1 MSCFPISWKTR
12 WLKTPMAS
20 FINFIISPITQV
32 EGPTSNPSKRPFS
45 SHFTS
50 ALPPYPA
57 PLSMSP
63 WRSAVHHPAGAP
75 CAARCKTGAAVP
87 NPRGNCRATDLAGIM
102 RDIGR
107 RRFPRILGVPNHPGF
122 AKTILGDPHFK
133 KPYGSWLF
141 LWTYFT
147 DLVNQQCE
155 YMGLIRTGELNGH
168 FTGQNRDLNDFKWIY
183 NQKYGQEYN
192 ELV

>member
-1 MSCFPISWKTR
+1 
-12 WLKTPMAS
+12 
-20 FINFIISPITQV
+20 
-32 EGPTSNPSKRPFS
+32 
-45 SHFTS
+45 
-50 ALPPYPA
+50 
-57 PLSMSP
+57 
-63 WRSAVHHPAGAP
+63 
-75 CAARCKTGAAVP
+75 
-87 NPRGNCRATDLAGIM
+87 M

-107 RRFPRILGVPNHPGF
+107 RRFPRIPGVPNHPGF

-183 NQKYGQEYN
+183 NIIKNMDKNTMSLFRRGEYRISGWFYTEN
-192 ELV
+192 DVLNFGM